1 MMTMDNIQKIDMKVI
16 PRVETG
22 PMEFAQDWPG
32 VFIRGDNAMA
42 YALYLDTILE
52 YIEVDD
58 FEDYIA
64 VANVKALSD
73 LLKSCNINKE

>member
-1 MMTMDNIQKIDMKVI
+1 
-16 PRVETG
+16 
-22 PMEFAQDWPG
+22 MEFAQDWPG

-73 LLKSCNINKE
+73 LLKSCNINQE